1 MSPMQRV
8 SDDAWPE
15 PFGATV
21 KTRRRAGGAWRVPDF
36 ATGVLIGGIVAL
48 LVWLLL

>member
-1 MSPMQRV
+1 MRP
-8 SDDAWPE
+8 
-15 PFGATV
+15 
-21 KTRRRAGGAWRVPDF
+21 RAGIAIAPCLGSRPEETRQVAGSARHAFGF